1 MQNTV
6 NYNNFAVWADGKNEK
21 LETSND
27 IFKGSFSNGDYLIT
41 GEQNAFFNQLSLVTV
56 SLANAISAPGW
67 SNNISFDTYKTK
79 FKTSFENAVNAKMS
93 INGTSAFAN
102 VIGNSTANLNYSQ
115 LKQRVDSVD
124 AMQRSFYLVV
134 KTGAFDGNDI
144 MITDDVSNVATRK
157 ANGYSNAVLE
167 LIVNDS
173 VIVTSGLY
181 IASTA
186 ISNSSPYNGTIVIK
200 ALNSM
205 PTSGE
210 YTIKI
215 KVTEFSFNGKS
226 E

>member
-6 NYNNFAVWADGKNEK
+6 NYNNFAVWADGKEEK
-21 LETSND
+21 LQTSND

-67 SNNISFDTYKTK
+67 TNVTNFSTYKTS
-79 FKTSFENAVNAKMS
+79 FKASFENAVNTKMS
-93 INGTSAFAN
+93 TNGTSAFAT
-102 VIGNSTANLNYSQ
+102 VVGNSTANLNYSQ

-124 AMQRSFYLVV
+124 AMQRSFYLV
-134 KTGAFDGNDI
+134 KATGTFDGNDI
-144 MITDDVSNVATRK
+144 TITDSVSGVATRK

-181 IASTA
+181 IASTS
-186 ISNSSPYNGTIVIK
+186 ISDSSPYNGTIVIK

-215 KVTEFSFNGKS
+215 KVTEFTFNGK
-226 E
+226 

>member
-6 NYNNFAVWADGKNEK
+6 NYNNFAVWADGKQEK
-21 LETSND
+21 LQTSND

-67 SNNISFDTYKTK
+67 SNDISFDTYKTK

-93 INGTSAFAN
+93 TNGTSAFAT
-102 VIGNSTANLNYSQ
+102 VVGNSTANLNYSQ
-115 LKQRVDSVD
+115 LKTRVDSVD

-134 KTGAFDGNDI
+134 KSGTFDGNDI
-144 MITDDVSNVATRK
+144 TITDAVTGVATRK
-157 ANGYSNAVLE
+157 ADGYSNAVLE

-181 IASTA
+181 IASTS
-186 ISNSSPYNGTIVIK
+186 ISDSSPYNGTIVIK
-200 ALNSM
+200 SLNSM

-215 KVTEFSFNGKS
+215 KVTEFTFNGK
-226 E
+226 